1 MLTGDLN
8 VAVVEWIV
16 QYKVKDPYKFLFKVR
31 NLDSATRRGEPRRSA
46 T

>member
-16 QYKVKDPYKFLFKVR
+16 QYKIEDPQLFLFNVR
-31 NLDSATRRGEPRRSA
+31 SSPS
-46 T
+46 

>member
-16 QYKVKDPYKFLFKVR
+16 QYKVQDPRGVSLQR
-31 NLDSATRRGEPRRSA
+31 PATFGRPSG